1 MYLHICKYMPTN
13 TCSYTHTLTHITMS
27 WAGFMLFSIFVK
39 TGSADPTSASR
50 HAPRHSSMPRHSRA
64 LVTFSEMFAQGSPS
78 GNEPL
83 FPRDHVTSP
92 SKSPPSRDL
101 HAQLHSRTAR
111 PHQEHLIENHRI
123 QFRFSHDPALSSSH
137 LSRSLT
143 PPHPEISRNKEDL

>member
-1 MYLHICKYMPTN
+1 MQIHAHKHMFVH
-13 TCSYTHTLTHITMS
+13 THTHTHYDVMS
-27 WAGFMLFSIFVK
+27 WLHALQHLCENGKRRPHKCL
-39 TGSADPTSASR
+39 TSCSTSR
-50 HAPRHSSMPRHSRA
+50 SMPRHSRA

-101 HAQLHSRTAR
+101 HAQLHSRTAG

-123 QFRFSHDPALSSSH
+123 QFRFSHDPALGSSH

-143 PPHPEISRNKEDL
+143 LPHPEISRNKEDL